1 MIIDIKKLTKTFI
14 DGDRK
19 LNVLKD
25 INLQIEKGSIV
36 TIKGP
41 SGSGKSTLLSIIGT
55 LDSADSG
62 DISIN
67 GKNIRDKLN
76 IDQLR
81 NKNIGFVFQFHN
93 LISELTLEENV
104 CLPKMIANEL
114 VDKNEINELFE
125 YFNLENRMNSF
136 PNDLSGGEKQR
147 LSIARAMM
155 KNSSIILLDEATSA
169 LDSET
174 ENKIQEALKILTKNK
189 TTIVIAHR
197 LSTILNSDNIYVI
210 DAGKVIESGSHETLI
225 DKSELYKS
233 FYEKQIQ
240 K

>member
-62 DISIN
+62 DILIN
-67 GKNIRDKLN
+67 GKNIRDELN

-114 VDKNEINELFE
+114 IDKNEINELFE

-147 LSIARAMM
+147 VSVMRAIINNPSVIIADEPTGNLDQDNAQKITSLFQKLNTE
-155 KNSSIILLDEATSA
+155 KNLTIIIATHDESVFNIGHKKYH
-169 LDSET
+169 LVDGF
-174 ENKIQEALKILTKNK
+174 LKI
-189 TTIVIAHR
+189 
-197 LSTILNSDNIYVI
+197 S
-210 DAGKVIESGSHETLI
+210 
-225 DKSELYKS
+225 
-233 FYEKQIQ
+233 
-240 K
+240 